1 MMDTDEKDLFRTSLE
16 NVTAS
21 ASPDAWPTAVADFG
35 WHELL
40 EEDAETAVS
49 ILSDLQGRFL
59 PHTSFVDDVALA
71 AASRTDWS
79 RHPDAPVARI
89 VFPRLGTAGIGS
101 IVQDGPATDSG
112 DCTVAVAGVV
122 SLDPRETTSLLVPA
136 LDRDLLVIVMVPFRD
151 EDLTLE
157 PAGIEPES
165 GWTRVTGTVAGKT
178 VATGA
183 EAANL
188 WQDMRGAAY
197 RALAYEMNSIG
208 REMLAATVEH
218 VSSRKQ
224 FGRELGS
231 FQAVKH
237 TLADTRVWQECAELA
252 SDAAWE
258 SNTPQAA
265 ILAKTLSG
273 RFFRSAAENCQQLL
287 GGMGFTWEHSFHRY
301 LRRGLILEQLLG
313 TSAELR
319 AELGATVKSG
329 DMPVLAPL

>member
-1 MMDTDEKDLFRTSLE
+1 MDTDEKDLFRTSLE
-16 NVTAS
+16 KVAAS
-21 ASPDAWPTAVADFG
+21 AGPDAWPAAVADFG

-71 AASRTDWS
+71 ATSRTDWN
-79 RHPDAPVARI
+79 RHPEAPVTRT
-89 VFPRLGTAGIGS
+89 VFPGLGTARVGS
-101 IVQDGPATDSG
+101 ILTGGPATDSG

-122 SLDPRETTSLLVPA
+122 SMDPRATSSLLVPA
-136 LDRDLLVIVMVPFRD
+136 LDGSALAIVTVPFHD

-165 GWTRVTGTVAGKT
+165 GWTRVAGTVAGKI

-183 EAANL
+183 EAADL
-188 WQDMRGAAY
+188 WQAMRGAAY
-197 RALAYEMNSIG
+197 RALAYELNSIG

-237 TLADTRVWQECAELA
+237 ALADTRVWQECAELA
-252 SDAAWE
+252 ADAAWE
-258 SNTPQAA
+258 SATPQAA

>member
-112 DCTVAVAGVV
+112 DRTVAVAGVV

-165 GWTRVTGTVAGKT
+165 GWTRVTGTVVGKT

-183 EAANL
+183 EAASL
-188 WQDMRGAAY
+188 WQDMR
-197 RALAYEMNSIG
+197 G

-237 TLADTRVWQECAELA
+237 ALADTRVWQECAELA